1 LAKIA
6 AGCIVTSAKWD
17 NKARGRHDGREGNFD
32 AGADPANRGNRTH
45 ENRRPSEVL
54 EDAWRRY
61 VEEKW
66 WAKLVERGRENAK
79 RLGIQESDVDRLI
92 SDYRAE
98 KRAR

>member
-1 LAKIA
+1 MRDAKEILTPELIQQIEEA
-6 AGCIVTSAKWD
+6 AH
-17 NKARGRHDGREGNFD
+17 R
-32 AGADPANRGNRTH
+32 

-61 VEEKW
+61 VEEKSW
-66 WAKLVERGRENAK
+66 VELVERGRENAK

>member
-1 LAKIA
+1 MTDAKEILSPEL
-6 AGCIVTSAKWD
+6 IQQIEET
-17 NKARGRHDGREGNFD
+17 ARR
-32 AGADPANRGNRTH
+32 

-54 EDAWRRY
+54 EDAWRHY
-61 VEEKW
+61 VEERGW
-66 WAKLVERGRENAK
+66 VELVERGREHAK